1 MVGVSAAVSASLRCD
16 RSEPPPSD
24 LALISNRI
32 AGLASW
38 CADHSDYATSTT
50 ETIMIITEAQVN
62 AALRHAAS
70 FGAGAATVA
79 LTFGVLD
86 NDTAHQA
93 VQALNQV
100 VDGLSQATGG
110 LFKLTV
116 ILGPAVA
123 AIAARFAAKSASPIA
138 QINAVA
144 ANPDVSKVVTTPEI
158 AKATPSD
165 KVVAA

>member
-1 MVGVSAAVSASLRCD
+1 MKF
-16 RSEPPPSD
+16 
-24 LALISNRI
+24 
-32 AGLASW
+32 
-38 CADHSDYATSTT
+38 T
-50 ETIMIITEAQVN
+50 EGEVY
-62 AALRHAAS
+62 AALRHVAS

-86 NDTAHQA
+86 SDTAHQA
-93 VQALNQV
+93 VEALNQV

-110 LFKLTV
+110 LFKLSV

-123 AIAARFAAKSASPIA
+123 AVAARFAAKSASPIA

-144 ANPDVSKVVTTPEI
+144 ANPDVSKVIATAEI

-165 KVVAA
+165 KVVAK